1 MTRSGRVQ
9 SVALFG
15 DAVTAEGVD
24 WGSENG
30 AALANMLLILEP
42 MNAGPAIMQPAPP
55 SYVSRTKGRI
65 KNYNKLTK
73 KQKAMRLRDEAIND
87 LRVAG
92 VWPAFWMIAK
102 WALMA
107 LAKRILMNWLL
118 SQLEAEQ
125 DNSVQVTV
133 TGE

>member
-1 MTRSGRVQ
+1 MTRSERVC
-9 SVALFG
+9 SVACFG

-24 WGSENG
+24 WGSDEG
-30 AALANMLLILEP
+30 QQLSLMFDVLEP
-42 MNAGPAIMQPAPP
+42 VNVGPAIMQPAQ

-65 KNYNKLTK
+65 KNYDKLTK
-73 KQKAMRLRDEAIND
+73 KQKAAKLRDEAIND

>member
-1 MTRSGRVQ
+1 MTRSERVC
-9 SVALFG
+9 SVACFG

-24 WGSENG
+24 WATDDGRE
-30 AALANMLLILEP
+30 LANMLLVLEP
-42 MNAGPAIMQPAPP
+42 INSTPIPAQ

-65 KNYNKLTK
+65 KNYDRLTK

-102 WALMA
+102 WALMS
-107 LAKRILMNWLL
+107 LAKRVLLNWLL

-125 DNSVQVTV
+125 DNSV
-133 TGE
+133 

>member
-1 MTRSGRVQ
+1 MTRSERVC
-9 SVALFG
+9 SVACFG

-24 WGSENG
+24 WGSDEG
-30 AALANMLLILEP
+30 QQLSLMFDVLEP
-42 MNAGPAIMQPAPP
+42 VNTWPAVVQSSQ

-65 KNYNKLTK
+65 RNYDRLTK

-102 WALMA
+102 WALMS
-107 LAKRILMNWLL
+107 LAKRVLLNWLL

>member
-1 MTRSGRVQ
+1 MTRSERVC
-9 SVALFG
+9 SVACFG

-24 WGSENG
+24 LGSEDG
-30 AALANMLLILEP
+30 AALVNMMLVLEP
-42 MNAGPAIMQPAPP
+42 INSTPIPAQ

-65 KNYNKLTK
+65 RNYDRLTK

-102 WALMA
+102 WALMS
-107 LAKRILMNWLL
+107 LAKRVLLNWLL
-118 SQLEAEQ
+118 SQLESEQ

>member
-1 MTRSGRVQ
+1 MTRSERGC
-9 SVALFG
+9 SVACFG

-24 WGSENG
+24 WGTDDGRE
-30 AALANMLLILEP
+30 LANMLLVLEP
-42 MNAGPAIMQPAPP
+42 INSTPIPAQ

-73 KQKAMRLRDEAIND
+73 KQKAIRLRDEAIND

-102 WALMA
+102 WALMS
-107 LAKRILMNWLL
+107 LAKRVLLNWLL

>member
-1 MTRSGRVQ
+1 MSRSGRVQ
-9 SVALFG
+9 SVACFG
-15 DAVTAEGVD
+15 DAVTAEGID
-24 WGSENG
+24 WGSDEG
-30 AALANMLLILEP
+30 IEIENMLLVLEP
-42 MNAGPAIMQPAPP
+42 IGGPTD

-65 KNYNKLTK
+65 KCYEKLTK
-73 KQKAMRLRDEAIND
+73 KQKAAKLRDAAIDD

-133 TGE
+133 TGD

>member
-1 MTRSGRVQ
+1 MTRSERVC
-9 SVALFG
+9 SVACFG

-24 WGSENG
+24 WGSEDG
-30 AALANMLLILEP
+30 AALANMMLVLEP
-42 MNAGPAIMQPAPP
+42 MTSGPAMP

-65 KNYNKLTK
+65 RNYDRLTK

-102 WALMA
+102 WALMS
-107 LAKRILMNWLL
+107 LAKRVLLNWLL
-118 SQLEAEQ
+118 SQLESEQ

-133 TGE
+133 TGD